1 MNLDT
6 VVCADALDYLR
17 TLPDESVNCIITSP
31 PYYGLRDYGADGQLG
46 LENTPE
52 QYVTRLVAIFA
63 EARRALRSDGTCWIV
78 LGDSYAGSG
87 RGPTRHNGLGN
98 QTQRQGFDSPPVSI
112 PHGLK
117 PKDLIGIPW
126 RVAFALQADGWWLR
140 SDIIWAKGCSG
151 IYQGGSTM
159 PESVR
164 DRPTKAHEYVF
175 LLTRS
180 ATYWYD
186 AEAIAEPSSN
196 NSHGGGQAHGTRY
209 MQQSG
214 RNDGNRAMG
223 IVTVSHNRRTVWTV
237 STEPTPFAHFATFP
251 QKLIEPMVLAGCPAR
266 VCAACGAPWERM
278 VERGF
283 TAHDGKTESAHEKG
297 SSAHRLALLRQA
309 ARERGG
315 EYVNERKTVGWE
327 PTCSCQADISPGVV
341 CDPFM
346 GSGTTALVARQLG
359 RHFLG
364 CDVNAEYV
372 ALANE
377 RLAVPYTLP
386 MFV

>member
-1 MNLDT
+1 MVSHGRYYTLECSAVQIELSENEIPDH
-6 VVCADALDYLR
+6 LR
-17 TLPDESVNCIITSP
+17 EFFEMV
-31 PYYGLRDYGADGQLG
+31 
-46 LENTPE
+46 PE
-52 QYVTRLVAIFA
+52 KTYKA
-63 EARRALRSDGTCWIV
+63 
-78 LGDSYAGSG
+78 
-87 RGPTRHNGLGN
+87 
-98 QTQRQGFDSPPVSI
+98 
-112 PHGLK
+112 
-117 PKDLIGIPW
+117 KDLLGIPF

-151 IYQGGSTM
+151 VYQGGSVM

-164 DRPTKAHEYVF
+164 DRPTRAHEYVF
-175 LLTRS
+175 LLTKS
-180 ATYWYD
+180 AWYWYD
-186 AEAIAEPSSN
+186 AGAIAEPTIVGANGSTFTDGKTFEAAN
-196 NSHGGGQAHGTRY
+196 ALRPVGLGPRADGPTR
-209 MQQSG
+209 
-214 RNDGNRAMG
+214 
-223 IVTVSHNRRTVWTV
+223 NRRTVWTV
-237 STEPTPFAHFATFP
+237 STEPKPFSHFAMFP

-346 GSGTTALVARQLG
+346 GSGTTALVARRLG
-359 RHFLG
+359 RHYVG